1 MKIKIMLLL
10 VGLVNINLGAI
21 ELPDANSALKPPPTD
36 LKPTV
41 VGIPNRIGDGNN
53 TTLPID
59 DKPPIQILPIDD
71 SPPPPGGKVED
82 ELAKNPFIDY
92 KSEYE
97 KSAVEISSLKEQVT
111 ELSNKLVQSEKDKT
125 DSIADLNKKVKELES
140 SLKNAK
146 EESSRYF
153 SSLQTSNNNNASL
166 QATISDLE
174 LVVADLTHKVENPGL
189 PFDGWVYSP
198 ELGWC
203 FVSPLS
209 MPYIYV
215 NERGWAFYEAGT
227 SPRKFFFYDKEQWEL
242 HE

>member
-97 KSAVEISSLKEQVT
+97 KSVVEISSLKEQVT
-111 ELSNKLVQSEKDKT
+111 ELSNRLVQSEKDKT
-125 DSIADLNKKVKELES
+125 DSIADLNKRIKELES

-166 QATISDLE
+166 QATISELE
-174 LVVADLTHKVENPGL
+174 SVVAELTQKVANPGL

-203 FVSPLS
+203 FVSPSS

-215 NERGWAFYEAGT
+215 NERGWAFYEAGS

>member
-97 KSAVEISSLKEQVT
+97 KSVVEISSLKEQVT
-111 ELSNKLVQSEKDKT
+111 ELSNRLVQSEKDKT
-125 DSIADLNKKVKELES
+125 DSIADLNKRIKELES

-146 EESSRYF
+146 EE
-153 SSLQTSNNNNASL
+153 
-166 QATISDLE
+166 
-174 LVVADLTHKVENPGL
+174 LTHANEYKHIIINDSFDDAKKELFSIIAQEKPLNRENEEEVQQFL
-189 PFDGWVYSP
+189 AQ
-198 ELGWC
+198 L
-203 FVSPLS
+203 LS
-209 MPYIYV
+209 Y
-215 NERGWAFYEAGT
+215 
-227 SPRKFFFYDKEQWEL
+227 
-242 HE
+242 